1 MATRRGGGEGDRAS
15 DIMDVAERLVQSR
28 GFNGFS
34 YADVARE
41 LGITKAAL
49 HYHFPGKAELGAALI
64 SRYTSRFDDALADID
79 ARPGGAPG
87 KLEAYACLYLH
98 VLTDD
103 RMCLC
108 GMLAAEL
115 NSLSRSIRDGV
126 VRFFDANEAW
136 LAHVLDEGR
145 QAGTLN
151 FDGPPPQAARMILSA
166 FEGAMLVARTYGN
179 PVRFQT
185 AAGQMLA
192 SFTPNAVS
200 AARQGSRKR

>member
-1 MATRRGGGEGDRAS
+1 MATPRSGGAGDRAS

-41 LGITKAAL
+41 LGVTKAAL

-64 SRYTSRFDDALADID
+64 SRYASRFDDALADID
-79 ARPGGAPG
+79 ARAGDAPG
-87 KLEAYACLYLH
+87 KLQAYACLYLQ

-115 NSLSRSIRDGV
+115 HSLSPPIRDGV
-126 VRFFDANEAW
+126 VRFFDTNEAW

-145 QAGTLN
+145 QAGTVI

-179 PVRFQT
+179 PERFQT
-185 AAGQMLA
+185 AARQMLA
-192 SFTPNAVS
+192 TFSPNAAVS
-200 AARQGSRKR
+200 RRGSRKP

>member
-1 MATRRGGGEGDRAS
+1 MATPRGGGEGDRAS
-15 DIMDVAERLVQSR
+15 EIMDVAERLVQSR

-64 SRYTSRFDDALADID
+64 SRYASRFDGALADID
-79 ARPGGAPG
+79 TRARNAPG
-87 KLEAYACLYLH
+87 KLEAYACLYLQ

-115 NSLSRSIRDGV
+115 ESLSRPIRDGV
-126 VRFFDANEAW
+126 VRFFDTNEAW
-136 LAHVLDEGR
+136 LARVLDEGR
-145 QAGTLN
+145 QAGTLT
-151 FDGPPPQAARMILSA
+151 FGGQPLQAARMILSA

-179 PVRFQT
+179 PERFQT
-185 AAGQMLA
+185 AARQMLA
-192 SFTPNAVS
+192 TFIPNAAG
-200 AARQGSRKR
+200 AARQGSRKH